1 MNALKQKFK
10 DVVFAVLP
18 VTIILLILNYT
29 IAPIGRELVW
39 RFIVG
44 AVFII
49 LGLGIFLFGADLAIQ
64 PIGQHMGSS
73 ITRKRSLSL
82 LLIAGLILGFFI
94 NIAEPDLMVLAKQVS
109 RSPPARYRSGHCW
122 WWFR

>member
-49 LGLGIFLFGADLAIQ
+49 LGLGIFLFGADPGHPAHR
-64 PIGQHMGSS
+64 PAH
-73 ITRKRSLSL
+73 
-82 LLIAGLILGFFI
+82 GLVHYEKK
-94 NIAEPDLMVLAKQVS
+94 EPAAAFNNRPCSGLFHKHS
-109 RSPPARYRSGHCW
+109 RA
-122 WWFR
+122 